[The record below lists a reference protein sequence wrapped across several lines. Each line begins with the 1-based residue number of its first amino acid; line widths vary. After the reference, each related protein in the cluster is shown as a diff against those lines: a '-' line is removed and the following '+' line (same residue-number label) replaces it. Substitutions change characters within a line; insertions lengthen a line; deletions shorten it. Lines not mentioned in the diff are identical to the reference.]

1 MIKDVM
7 AEVGRAEA
15 QWGWLSV
22 APHARPLQQLER
34 ASRGAPT
41 TRQAGQAR
49 RRFFGWW
56 AGRHCSRGLRGD
68 KIGDQGAD
76 ENGQTGRSDQSNGS
90 RKSAAAR
97 TRLAGGGGRGG
108 RRPAPSGW
116 WRTSSPPE
124 AQQLHAPPLPARPH
138 PSRDRSRAAPRAPTL
153 HRRAATSPRC
163 RDAPQAPRAPI
174 MCDAGGEVC
183 SEQAEERNA
192 IPPIFHNAPYS
203 MIPHLLGVAPSQ
215 SLEARSVWGWERGEG
230 DA

>member
-22 APHARPLQQLER
+22 VPHARPLQQLER

-174 MCDAGGEVC
+174 MCDAGGGDLLRA
-183 SEQAEERNA
+183 SGGAKRDTPQSSRM
-192 IPPIFHNAPYS
+192 PPI
-203 MIPHLLGVAPSQ
+203 Q
-215 SLEARSVWGWERGEG
+215 
-230 DA
+230 